1 MDAEVNFQLLS
12 GYVTLVTVV
21 VLGGFLLLIA
31 YRILIGEI
39 NTKGLL
45 NDKAE
50 GGPSPARLQLCL
62 LSLGGAFYYLMMV
75 VNMVQAHAS
84 LTTSPLNLPEP
95 PKELLALVLG
105 SNTFYVAAKANST
118 ARRLS
123 GILSFFR

>member
-1 MDAEVNFQLLS
+1 MDAEANFQLLT
-12 GYVTLVTVV
+12 GYVTLVAVV
-21 VLGGFLLLIA
+21 VLGGFLLLIG
-31 YRILIGEI
+31 YRMLIGEI

-45 NDKAE
+45 DDKAE

-84 LTTSPLNLPEP
+84 LPAGPLSLPEP

>member
-1 MDAEVNFQLLS
+1 MNAEANFQLLT
-12 GYVTLVTVV
+12 GYVTFVTVV

-45 NDKAE
+45 DDKAE

-62 LSLGGAFYYLMMV
+62 LSIGGAFYYLMMV
-75 VNMVQAHAS
+75 VNMVQSHAS
-84 LTTSPLNLPEP
+84 LPAGSLNLPEP
-95 PKELLALVLG
+95 PKEIIALVLG
-105 SNTFYVAAKANST
+105 SNTFYVAAKASST